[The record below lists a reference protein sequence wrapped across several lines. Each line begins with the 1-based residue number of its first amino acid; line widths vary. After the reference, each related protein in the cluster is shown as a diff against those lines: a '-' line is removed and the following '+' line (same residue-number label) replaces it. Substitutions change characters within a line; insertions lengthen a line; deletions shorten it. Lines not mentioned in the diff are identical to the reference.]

1 MNTQKAATH
10 IDSLYEV
17 RKLIAEVLPAL
28 DQSNSDCATC
38 HHNRATNWDEYQA
51 FQALETAVSRIAK
64 AMTLIRLSAQK
75 AEYGVETGTEL
86 VEAQTLQRELNALE
100 ASKLDELAAIER
112 PRNTV
117 FLGKSSDTEPE

>member
-17 RKLIAEVLPAL
+17 RKLIAEVLPDL

-38 HHNRATNWDEYQA
+38 HHNRAENWDEYQA

>member
-1 MNTQKAATH
+1 MNKEMAVTH
-10 IDSLYEV
+10 INNLYEV
-17 RKLIAEVLPAL
+17 RKLLAAILPEL
-28 DQSNSDCATC
+28 DKSNSNCVTC
-38 HHNRATNWDEYQA
+38 HHNRAENWDEYQA
-51 FQALETAVSRIAK
+51 FQALETAASRVAK

-86 VEAQTLQRELNALE
+86 VEVQTLQRELDALE

-117 FLGKSSDTEPE
+117 FLGKSSDKEE